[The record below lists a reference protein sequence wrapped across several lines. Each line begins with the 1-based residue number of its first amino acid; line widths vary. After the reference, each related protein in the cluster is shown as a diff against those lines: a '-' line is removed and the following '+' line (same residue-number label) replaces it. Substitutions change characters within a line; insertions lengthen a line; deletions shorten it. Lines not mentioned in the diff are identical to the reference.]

1 MLGTSARIGEV
12 LAIRRRDIDV
22 TGPTPTIRI
31 AGTII
36 SRHGEPTFRQD
47 HPKTAKSRRIVALPS
62 FTAEAVRRRLVVTR
76 DPDPESL
83 VFRSRE
89 GTPLTTA
96 NVRRQLRHV
105 LERAGI
111 GGVTP
116 HMFRRTV
123 ATAVND
129 NASVELAAELL
140 GHTDTK
146 ITVQHYIQRREL
158 VNPATAE
165 LLERAFMRDEG

>member
-1 MLGTSARIGEV
+1 M
-12 LAIRRRDIDV
+12 
-22 TGPTPTIRI
+22 
-31 AGTII
+31 
-36 SRHGEPTFRQD
+36 
-47 HPKTAKSRRIVALPS
+47 
-62 FTAEAVRRRLVVTR
+62 
-76 DPDPESL
+76 
-83 VFRSRE
+83 
-89 GTPLTTA
+89 
-96 NVRRQLRHV
+96 

-116 HMFRRTV
+116 HLFRRTV

-165 LLERAFMRDEG
+165 LLERAFRRDED

>member
-1 MLGTSARIGEV
+1 M
-12 LAIRRRDIDV
+12 
-22 TGPTPTIRI
+22 
-31 AGTII
+31 
-36 SRHGEPTFRQD
+36 
-47 HPKTAKSRRIVALPS
+47 
-62 FTAEAVRRRLVVTR
+62 
-76 DPDPESL
+76 
-83 VFRSRE
+83 
-89 GTPLTTA
+89 
-96 NVRRQLRHV
+96 

-116 HMFRRTV
+116 HLFRRTV

-146 ITVQHYIQRREL
+146 ITVQHYIQRREQ

-165 LLERAFMRDEG
+165 LLERAFRRDED